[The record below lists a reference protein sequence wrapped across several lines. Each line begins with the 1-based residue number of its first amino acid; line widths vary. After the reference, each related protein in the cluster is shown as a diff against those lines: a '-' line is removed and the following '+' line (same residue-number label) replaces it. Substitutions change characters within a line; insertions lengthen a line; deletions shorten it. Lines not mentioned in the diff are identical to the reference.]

1 MRSMRC
7 LIFDPFA
14 GASGDMILG
23 ALLDVGLDVDWLRE
37 LVRGLPVE
45 VDLEVSDAR
54 RGSLAARAVTITPR
68 REQPLRH
75 LPDLLEIV
83 ESAPVGTEVRA
94 AAIRVIERLADVE
107 ADLHGVSREDVH
119 FHEVGAVDTVVDVL
133 GCCGGV
139 AELGVE
145 RCFTRPVAIGSG
157 AVRTAHG
164 ELPLPAPAT
173 LRLLE
178 GLPVRESGLE
188 GELTTPTGAAL
199 LAELTK
205 GASWPGC
212 FVPLRSGLGAGSR
225 DPATHPNLLRV
236 IMAEL
241 RDETEE
247 MYVLQCDIDD
257 MSPEDVPPLLDGLR
271 EAGAVDVI
279 SHPVS
284 MKKARIGARIEALVP
299 AGRRLETCRLL
310 LEESTTLGVRFWPVA
325 REVSPRATRTLEWR
339 GYTVRVK
346 TRVTPQGHL
355 RLKVEYEDVIEVARA
370 TGLPVHQVREQIQRE
385 LDRGKAGI

>member
-1 MRSMRC
+1 
-7 LIFDPFA
+7 
-14 GASGDMILG
+14 
-23 ALLDVGLDVDWLRE
+23 
-37 LVRGLPVE
+37 
-45 VDLEVSDAR
+45 
-54 RGSLAARAVTITPR
+54 
-68 REQPLRH
+68 
-75 LPDLLEIV
+75 
-83 ESAPVGTEVRA
+83 
-94 AAIRVIERLADVE
+94 
-107 ADLHGVSREDVH
+107 
-119 FHEVGAVDTVVDVL
+119 
-133 GCCGGV
+133 
-139 AELGVE
+139 
-145 RCFTRPVAIGSG
+145 
-157 AVRTAHG
+157 
-164 ELPLPAPAT
+164 
-173 LRLLE
+173 
-178 GLPVRESGLE
+178 
-188 GELTTPTGAAL
+188 
-199 LAELTK
+199 
-205 GASWPGC
+205 
-212 FVPLRSGLGAGSR
+212 
-225 DPATHPNLLRV
+225 
-236 IMAEL
+236 MAEL